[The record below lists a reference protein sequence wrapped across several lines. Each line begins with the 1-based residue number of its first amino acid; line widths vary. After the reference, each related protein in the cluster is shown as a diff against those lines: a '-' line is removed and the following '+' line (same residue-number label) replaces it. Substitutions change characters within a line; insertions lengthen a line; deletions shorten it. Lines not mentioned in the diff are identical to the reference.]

1 MRTRRSAARRG
12 LTLVEMIATVTV
24 LGIVGA
30 TVLPVIEASGAH
42 YAESASL
49 RRSSDRVAFAV
60 DRVSRVLR
68 EIPASEDGSGLAIET
83 IREDEIALSNG
94 TSIRLDGGQLL
105 LEMDGRIGA
114 VCDGVSEF
122 VVVAT
127 GADGVTSTVE
137 SPQETRRIEF
147 GIVADGLSVRSAVFP
162 RACMGG
168 A

>member
-1 MRTRRSAARRG
+1 MSANFSAARRG
-12 LTLVEMIATVTV
+12 LTLVEMIATITV

-49 RRSSDRVAFAV
+49 RRSADRVSFAI

-68 EIPASEDGSGLAIET
+68 EIPATEEGNGLAIVT
-83 IREDEIALSNG
+83 IRSDEITLANG
-94 TSIRLDGGQLL
+94 TSIR
-105 LEMDGRIGA
+105 MDGDRLVLEIDGRVGA
-114 VCDGVSEF
+114 VCEGVSEF

-137 SPQETRRIEF
+137 SPRDTRRIGI
-147 GIVADGLSVRSAVFP
+147 GIVAEGMSVRSAVFP